1 MDAKTCN
8 ESRVVRTGRIF
19 PNDVNNHNTLFG
31 GKLMSDMDMIASIS
45 AVRHARKEVVTAST
59 DSVDFLSPI
68 TQQDSICIE
77 SFVTF
82 TGTSSMEVFVKVI
95 AENLITG
102 NRKIA
107 ATAFLTF
114 VALDENGKPT
124 KVPGIVPESE
134 EEKSCLKQARIE
146 PKNGKNI
153 GKTVKNLRV
162 TLQLKNLGNKDR
174 RLASLSL
181 FFYHGITIP
190 RHYSIFFVK
199 LNRDINDAFF
209 CHDLLL

>member
-31 GKLMSDMDMIASIS
+31 GKLMSDMDMVASIS

-68 TQQDSICIE
+68 TQQDSVCIE
-77 SFVTF
+77 SFVTY

-102 NRKIA
+102 IRKIA

-114 VALDENGKPT
+114 VALDEDGKPT
-124 KVPGIVPESE
+124 KVPGIIPETE
-134 EEKSCLKQARIE
+134 EEKKLFE
-146 PKNGKNI
+146 TG
-153 GKTVKNLRV
+153 
-162 TLQLKNLGNKDR
+162 KDR
-174 RLASLSL
+174 AEKRKEHRKSSKELASY
-181 FFYHGITIP
+181 FTTEKP
-190 RHYSIFFVK
+190 WE
-199 LNRDINDAFF
+199 
-209 CHDLLL
+209 